1 MKALAVI
8 GILLAIVAIAAGW
21 GYRSQ
26 RRELQDLEAR
36 LLRRPLPDF
45 PVETRS
51 DDAPLPAPVA
61 RYLQLALGENRTHP
75 ETVEI
80 HQSGELRTDE
90 MSERWMPF
98 TATHLATPRGCGF
111 IWNARIRL
119 APLMHLRVLDS
130 LVDGQGAGQA
140 ILQSVLKVAEETNS
154 PQMNSGA
161 LHRFLAE
168 AVWYPW
174 ALAPSQALRWT
185 AIDDQRALATLT
197 CGKTTV
203 SLEFRFLEDGT
214 VAGIYTPARWG
225 RFAGRYEQVP
235 WEGRFSDYQRQS
247 GILIPSKGEVGW
259 YRDGQLRTVWRG
271 TVRSARHQRRNDRDR
286 RSETARKRRISAQ
299 SRRVGWRGTRAVV
312 LRSD

>member
-1 MKALAVI
+1 MKTFVVI
-8 GILLAIVAIAAGW
+8 GILLAVVAIAAGW

-26 RRELQDLEAR
+26 RRELHDLEAR
-36 LLRRPLPDF
+36 LLRKPIPDF

-61 RYLQLALGENRTHP
+61 RYLQLALGESRGYP
-75 ETVEI
+75 EAVDI

-98 TATHLATPRGCGF
+98 TATHVATPRGCGF

-130 LVDGQGAGQA
+130 LVDGRGSGQVILESLIPVANDAGT
-140 ILQSVLKVAEETNS
+140 LQI
-154 PQMNSGA
+154 NSGA

-174 ALAPSQALRWT
+174 ALVPSQALRWT
-185 AIDDQRALATLT
+185 AVDDRRALATLT
-197 CGKTTV
+197 CGTTTV
-203 SLEFRFLEDGT
+203 SLEFRFQENGT

-225 RFAGRYEQVP
+225 RFTGSYAQVP
-235 WEGRFSDYQRQS
+235 WEGHFTDYTRIN
-247 GILIPSKGEVGW
+247 GVLVPSRGEVGW
-259 YRDGQLRTVWRG
+259 YRDGQLRIVWRG
-271 TVRSARHQRRNDRDR
+271 EVIEYHVRT
-286 RSETARKRRISAQ
+286 TAA
-299 SRRVGWRGTRAVV
+299 
-312 LRSD
+312 D